1 MTRRRT
7 FFEAWRCVLTPTLT
21 WSSPVRTALIILGGF
36 VLWGVCLLL
45 AKMLGGSRPSLM
57 TVATA
62 AFAVVWLCVAAWNM
76 WMGVARA
83 GYSVSEELPI
93 FFVIFLVPV
102 VVAVIVKWR
111 FL

>member
-1 MTRRRT
+1 M
-7 FFEAWRCVLTPTLT
+7 
-21 WSSPVRTALIILGGF
+21 RTALIILGGF
-36 VLWGVCLLL
+36 VLWGACVLA
-45 AKMLGGSRPSLM
+45 AKMLGSRPSSM
-57 TVATA
+57 TVATIV
-62 AFAVVWLCVAAWNM
+62 FAVVWLCVAAWNM

-93 FFVIFLVPV
+93 FCVIFLVPV

>member
-1 MTRRRT
+1 MRT
-7 FFEAWRCVLTPTLT
+7 P
-21 WSSPVRTALIILGGF
+21 LIILGGF
-36 VLWGVCLLL
+36 VLWGGCLLA
-45 AKMLGGSRPSLM
+45 AKMLGDSRPSA
-57 TVATA
+57 TTSATA
-62 AFAVVWLCVAAWNM
+62 VFAVVWLGVAAWNM
-76 WMGVARA
+76 WNGVTRA

>member
-1 MTRRRT
+1 M
-7 FFEAWRCVLTPTLT
+7 
-21 WSSPVRTALIILGGF
+21 RTALIILGGF
-36 VLWGVCLLL
+36 VLWGVCLLV
-45 AKMLGGSRPSLM
+45 AKMLGGSRPSS
-57 TVATA
+57 ATMA
-62 AFAVVWLCVAAWNM
+62 TIAFAAVWLCVAAWNM

-102 VVAVIVKWR
+102 VVAVIVKWK